1 MFRFLRKFRQKA
13 GERSSTAFWS
23 FAIGEFVLVFLGILI
38 ALQVDNWNQG
48 REDRRLERVLLQEML
63 SELKGDLEDISYNA
77 QVQER
82 LQNSN
87 RVVLDFLQRNLPW
100 HDSMAYH
107 FAQIMGAGI
116 FDYNASAF
124 ESLQSIGIDLI
135 RNDSLRKQITGVYT
149 VVYTHVKANESLLF
163 DFLFD
168 NLYPSLREHLHTE
181 QMRESAV
188 PVNLEALRLNNSF
201 MEDLNN
207 TIFIY
212 QLAISANR
220 RGQQAITGLI
230 AAIEKELGINP
241 ETSK

>member
-13 GERSSTAFWS
+13 GEKGAGSFWS

-38 ALQVDNWNQG
+38 ALQVDNWNQD
-48 REDRRLERVLLQEML
+48 RKERRLERVLLQEML
-63 SELKGDLEDISYNA
+63 SELKGDLEDIALNTT
-77 QVQER
+77 VEER
-82 LQNSN
+82 FQHSN

-107 FAQIMGAGI
+107 FSQIMGAGI

-149 VVYTHVKANESLLF
+149 VDYTHVKANENILF
-163 DFLFD
+163 DFMFD

-181 QMRESAV
+181 Q
-188 PVNLEALRLNNSF
+188 
-201 MEDLNN
+201 
-207 TIFIY
+207 
-212 QLAISANR
+212 
-220 RGQQAITGLI
+220 
-230 AAIEKELGINP
+230 
-241 ETSK
+241 